1 MIVKP
6 RVLVTATLPGEVEA
20 RLARNFD
27 AALATAESRFAAA
40 SLPRRAAGFDG
51 LLVIAGQRVN
61 AETIAALPDSVRI
74 VATASVGYEHIDAA
88 AATARGIAVTNTPDV
103 LTGATA
109 DLTLFLL
116 LGACRRARESQA
128 LIYEGRWRGLRF
140 VDNLGTD
147 PTGKRLGILGMGRI
161 GRAVAA
167 RAHAFGMEVHYHNR
181 SRLDTSQEVGA
192 VFHETAEDLLRH
204 SDILS
209 LHCPMTPE
217 TAGFL
222 DAARIPLLPEGAIVV
237 NTARGGIVNDAA
249 LIDALGSGRIAA
261 AGLDVFNNE
270 PQGHSAYLALPN
282 AFITPHIGS
291 ATRETR
297 AAMGHRAVDNLEAVL
312 LRGAAPGD
320 PVT

>member
-1 MIVKP
+1 MTGKP
-6 RVLVTATLPGEVEA
+6 RVLVTAALPGEVEA
-20 RLARNFD
+20 RLARDFD
-27 AALATAESRFAAA
+27 ATLAAAESRFDPAD
-40 SLPRRAAGFDG
+40 LPRRATGFDG
-51 LLVIAGQRVN
+51 LLVIAGHRVD
-61 AETIAALPDSVRI
+61 ADTIVALPDSVRI

-88 AATARGIAVTNTPDV
+88 AAKDRGIAVTNTPDV

-128 LIYEGRWRGLRF
+128 LIHEGHWKGLRF
-140 VDNLGTD
+140 IDNLGTD
-147 PTGKRLGILGMGRI
+147 PAGKRLGILGMGRI
-161 GRAVAA
+161 GQAVATRA
-167 RAHAFGMEVHYHNR
+167 RAFGLEVHYHNR
-181 SRLDTSQEVGA
+181 SRLDSAQEAGA
-192 VFHETAEDLLRH
+192 VFHDTAEDLLRH

-222 DAARIPLLPEGAIVV
+222 NADRIALLPEGAIVL
-237 NTARGGIVNDAA
+237 NTARGGVIDDAA
-249 LIDALGSGRIAA
+249 LIAALQSGRVAA

-270 PQGHSAYLALPN
+270 PRLDPAYLRLPN
-282 AFITPHIGS
+282 AFLTPHIGS

-320 PVT
+320 PVA